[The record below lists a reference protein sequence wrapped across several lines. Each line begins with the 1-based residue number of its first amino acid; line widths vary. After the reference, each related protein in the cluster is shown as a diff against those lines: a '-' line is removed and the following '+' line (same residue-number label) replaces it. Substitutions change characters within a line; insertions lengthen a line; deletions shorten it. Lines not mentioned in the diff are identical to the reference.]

1 MPYFTYNEGYENM
14 PEGAFKI
21 SPSRISRFFDNTSN
35 WYRECLL
42 GQDDA
47 AFQGNSN
54 SFLGTVVHGLAE
66 QFIKE
71 GQADFEAAE
80 KFIDSL
86 VGKPDVDPEYI
97 RENYMPMFEVLKA
110 YYLENIPK
118 GSQSE
123 PFLGLPINEK
133 EKIYLGGSI
142 DVLEPTKIVD
152 FKTTSSLNP
161 PTRIPRNYW
170 FQQMCYVYMARMQ
183 GMKITSFEL
192 IYITTHQV
200 GRISEKTGKPMKDY
214 PATATS
220 LVHEVTDEDMR
231 IIVDVVNLISES
243 VVAWRNNPQIRHLLS
258 QDLRLREEETP
269 VLFL

>member
-1 MPYFTYNEGYENM
+1 MPYFSYNEGYENI

-21 SPSRISRFFDNTSN
+21 SPSRISRFFDDTSN
-35 WYRECLL
+35 WYRECVL
-42 GQDDA
+42 GQEDA

-54 SFLGTVVHGLAE
+54 SYLGTVVHGLAE
-66 QFIKE
+66 QYTKE
-71 GQADFEAAE
+71 GKADFEAAE

-86 VGKPDVDPEYI
+86 IGKPDVDLEYI
-97 RENYMPMFEVLKA
+97 RENYEPMFEVLKA

-118 GSQSE
+118 GSKSE
-123 PFLGLPINEK
+123 PFLAMPINEGQ
-133 EKIYLGGSI
+133 KIFLAGSV
-142 DVLEPTKIVD
+142 DVLETTKIVD
-152 FKTTSSLNP
+152 FKTTSALNP

-170 FQQMCYVYMARMQ
+170 FQQMCYVYLARML

-200 GRISEKTGKPMKDY
+200 GRVSEKTGKPMKDY

-243 VVAWRNNPQIRHLLS
+243 VIAWRDNPQIRHLLA
-258 QDLRLREEETP
+258 QDLRLREEGSPE
-269 VLFL
+269 LFL